1 MGRKRTKRGQ
11 GSIYERNGL
20 WWCDYSVDGVRKR
33 ESCQTA
39 NRDEALAYLHRKQ
52 GKLASGELLTPD
64 RVSVRDLLK
73 LLLEDYEVRTV
84 AQGYIATLKVKAIL
98 LPKLGDIKATK
109 LSSARIKEYI
119 ETRLKTVKPGTVNR
133 ELGLLHRAFQLG
145 YNQDPPLVARVPQF
159 PKLTEDISAAVDSGV
174 GSPQL
179 FTPKAMAASESE
191 AEAVLSSGA
200 NFGRNRSG
208 RFPPHKRPPEED

>member
-64 RVSVRDLLK
+64 RVSVRDLLM
-73 LLLEDYEVRTV
+73 LLLEDYEVREV
-84 AQGYIATLKVKAIL
+84 AQVYIAALKVNAIL

-119 ETRLKTVKPGTVNR
+119 EARLKTVNR
-133 ELGLLHRAFQLG
+133 ARSIASLAYCTEPSNSDITRTRPWLLAFRTFRG
-145 YNQDPPLVARVPQF
+145 
-159 PKLTEDISAAVDSGV
+159 
-174 GSPQL
+174 
-179 FTPKAMAASESE
+179 
-191 AEAVLSSGA
+191 
-200 NFGRNRSG
+200 
-208 RFPPHKRPPEED
+208 

>member
-64 RVSVRDLLK
+64 RVSVRDLLN
-73 LLLEDYEVRTV
+73 LLLEDYEVRKGCTGV
-84 AQGYIATLKVKAIL
+84 HRDTQSQS
-98 LPKLGDIKATK
+98 DS
-109 LSSARIKEYI
+109 LS
-119 ETRLKTVKPGTVNR
+119 ETRRHQSHEAKQRT
-133 ELGLLHRAFQLG
+133 
-145 YNQDPPLVARVPQF
+145 NQG
-159 PKLTEDISAAVDSGV
+159 IY
-174 GSPQL
+174 
-179 FTPKAMAASESE
+179 
-191 AEAVLSSGA
+191 
-200 NFGRNRSG
+200 
-208 RFPPHKRPPEED
+208 